1 MRSESTRALGQPS
14 ETKPTFGLLVA
25 FALVALLTRGET
37 REGKAREHVARLALH
52 LLLELAEHLLALLHV
67 GLHQAL
73 HRRTLQVHELRPEL
87 LAGARVVAVYLL
99 RLVLQRLL
107 DVLERLDVALEVRA
121 HHALHGAA
129 VGTDELRQEIG
140 GEQ

>member
-14 ETKPTFGLLVA
+14 ETKPTFGALLVA
-25 FALVALLTRGET
+25 FALVALLARGKT
-37 REGKAREHVARLALH
+37 GEGKAREHVARLALH

-73 HRRTLQVHELRPEL
+73 HGRALQIHELRPEL
-87 LAGARVVAVYLL
+87 LASARIVAIHFL

-107 DVLERLDVALEVRA
+107 DVLERLDVALEVR
-121 HHALHGAA
+121 
-129 VGTDELRQEIG
+129 
-140 GEQ
+140 